1 MAVRKETVLVWVGL
15 AVAGIVIVGL
25 FGGKMNLWAG
35 AELEP
40 PAAVSVVPLQLG
52 RESYGVAMV
61 DAKSETIWIYEINT
75 RAPAHSRL
83 KLMAARS
90 WHYDKLL
97 EEYNSAQ
104 PRPREV
110 KNIIEQLLRPGGAAP
125 VVEANSPDI
134 TTLAEPNQ
142 KQNSE
147 VRIQKSE

>member
-1 MAVRKETVLVWVGL
+1 MWTGL
-15 AVAGIVIVGL
+15 AVAGSVIICL
-25 FGGKMNLWAG
+25 FGGKMPLWAG

-40 PAAVSVVPLQLG
+40 PAAVSVVPIQLG
-52 RESYGVAMV
+52 RESYGLAMV

-75 RAPAHSRL
+75 RGPAHSRL
-83 KLMAARS
+83 KLLAARS

-104 PRPREV
+104 PRPHEV
-110 KNIIEQLLRPGGAAP
+110 KNIIEQLLRPGGTAP
-125 VVEANSPDI
+125 IVEANSPDI
-134 TTLAEPNQ
+134 MTLAEPNQ

>member
-1 MAVRKETVLVWVGL
+1 MAVRKETLFVWVGL

-25 FGGKMNLWAG
+25 FGGRMNLWAG
-35 AELEP
+35 GEIEQ
-40 PAAVSVVPLQLG
+40 PASVSVVPLQLG

-110 KNIIEQLLRPGGAAP
+110 KNIIEQLLRPGGTSP
-125 VVEANSPDI
+125 IVEANSPDMM
-134 TTLAEPNQ
+134 TLAEPNQ
-142 KQNSE
+142 NQNSE
-147 VRIQKSE
+147 VRIKAME